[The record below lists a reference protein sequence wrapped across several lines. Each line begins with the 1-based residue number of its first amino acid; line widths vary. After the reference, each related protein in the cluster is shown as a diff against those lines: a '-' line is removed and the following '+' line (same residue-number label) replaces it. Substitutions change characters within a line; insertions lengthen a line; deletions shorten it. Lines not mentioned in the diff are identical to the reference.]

1 MRLLGP
7 LLRNVAVALALVALL
22 DWWFGTS
29 SLPLNPE
36 QVEVLLRA
44 FAFGWIAE
52 VVLIGLALVALT
64 RPLRRALAVTAS
76 STEAEAIALA
86 TAAHRVPAGGAL
98 AASLA
103 GSLVAVAC
111 LVAVSQA
118 GLPTDLA
125 MAQAGVG
132 VAAAIL
138 GGMAVYALCASTV
151 GAALER
157 LGPRAEGR
165 LQGTVRGKILVVSF
179 GLNTVAL
186 LLFAATGYVT
196 LPRRHRSGVRGGG
209 AAGAA
214 ERAAAPGRARSRRA
228 GGAGLVDHGRA
239 RGPGERGRRHRGAQ
253 RHRRRA
259 LRARRHRAWHGPA
272 PGRLAGGVASARRRP
287 GGELA
292 LGGAAA

>member
-29 SLPLNPE
+29 SLPLSRE
-36 QVEVLLRA
+36 QVEVLRSA
-44 FAFGWIAE
+44 FAYGWIAE
-52 VVLIGLALVALT
+52 VVLVGLALVALT

-86 TAAHRVPAGGAL
+86 TAAHRVPAAGAL
-98 AASLA
+98 AAGLA

-125 MAQAGVG
+125 LAQAGVG

-165 LQGTVRGKILVVSF
+165 
-179 GLNTVAL
+179 
-186 LLFAATGYVT
+186 
-196 LPRRHRSGVRGGG
+196 PR
-209 AAGAA
+209 
-214 ERAAAPGRARSRRA
+214 
-228 GGAGLVDHGRA
+228 
-239 RGPGERGRRHRGAQ
+239 
-253 RHRRRA
+253 
-259 LRARRHRAWHGPA
+259 
-272 PGRLAGGVASARRRP
+272 
-287 GGELA
+287 
-292 LGGAAA
+292 